1 MVASLAM
8 RWFSLAAAAASCT
21 LGCSGKSA
29 GYDLDGG
36 DLAAAGAAF
45 VQQRGCPDCHT
56 PDDAKSSAL
65 AGRRVPL
72 VGTVA
77 FPANLTPDRQTG
89 LGGWADIT
97 IIRAIR
103 FGIDDEGLELCPAM
117 PRFDTM
123 GDIEARAIVA
133 YLRSLAPV
141 SRQVPASMCAPIKPA
156 PPHDMAMSPSDL

>member
-1 MVASLAM
+1 M
-8 RWFSLAAAAASCT
+8 RWFALAAACT
-21 LGCSGKSA
+21 LGCSDKPA
-29 GYDLDGG
+29 AYDLDGG
-36 DLAAAGAAF
+36 DLVAAGAAF
-45 VQQRGCPDCHT
+45 VQKRGCADCHS
-56 PDDAKSSAL
+56 PDDVKSATL
-65 AGRRVPL
+65 AGRRLPL

-103 FGIDDEGLELCPAM
+103 FGIDDEAHELCPAM

-141 SRQVPASMCAPIKPA
+141 SRQVPESMCPPVKPA
-156 PPHDMAMSPSDL
+156 PPPDMAMPPSDL